1 MIFAPLRLCE
11 NIPLCQ
17 MLTRKLAT
25 TNDIEPVFQLYMDPQ
40 SNPYLTYDSMDLESF
55 RKIFNEIIPTQTLYV
70 VEREGEI
77 VGTYR
82 LIRKTHRQR
91 HTWYL
96 GGFAI
101 DSKLKGQGIGTKVL
115 EDIKKFAP
123 GEGIRRIELTVDIN
137 NHNAIALYKKAGF
150 EIEGV
155 VRKSYMTS
163 KSDDLFD
170 EYLMAMIL

>member
-1 MIFAPLRLCE
+1 
-11 NIPLCQ
+11 
-17 MLTRKLAT
+17 MLTHKLAT
-25 TNDIEPVFQLYMDPQ
+25 TNDIEPVFQLYMDPA
-40 SNPYLTYDSMDLESF
+40 SNPYLTYDLMDLESF
-55 RKIFNEIIPTQTLYV
+55 RKIFNEIIPTRTLYV

-82 LIRKTHRQR
+82 LIQKAHRQR

-101 DSKLKGQGIGTKVL
+101 NNKLKGQGIGTKVL

-137 NHNAIALYKKAGF
+137 NENAIALYKKVGF

-155 VRKSYMTS
+155 VRKSYITS
-163 KSDDLFD
+163 ISDEFLD
-170 EYLMAMIL
+170 EYLMGLIL

>member
-1 MIFAPLRLCE
+1 
-11 NIPLCQ
+11 
-17 MLTRKLAT
+17 MLTHKLAV
-25 TNDIEPVFQLYMDPQ
+25 TNDIEPVFQLYMDPV
-40 SNPYLTYDSMDLESF
+40 SNPYLTYDTMDLESF
-55 RKIFNEIIPTQTLYV
+55 RKIFNDIITTRTLYV

-82 LIRKTHRQR
+82 LIRKTHRQA

-115 EDIKKFAP
+115 ENIKQFAS

-137 NHNAIALYKKAGF
+137 NHNAIALYKKVGF
-150 EIEGV
+150 EIEGT
-155 VRKSYMTS
+155 VRKSYITS
-163 KSDDLFD
+163 TSDEFLD
-170 EYLMAMIL
+170 EYLMGLIL